1 MPPTKKESAACK
13 CDICGIFVN
22 DVSSS
27 NSNTCK
33 TVNVD
38 EFTANELNFL
48 ENLKASYAKRRTRRR
63 KNKSQK
69 GNNPANSQSQGPN
82 PPKKRN
88 RRRSGKG
95 KPTGKGE
102 PTGTGSKSQIISE
115 SLLPPTPGPP
125 KETLFAEGNIVQ
137 DVATGML
144 YQLKLS

>member
-38 EFTANELNFL
+38 EFTTNELNFL
-48 ENLKASYAKRRTRRR
+48 ENLKASYAMRRPRRR
-63 KNKSQK
+63 KKKSQ
-69 GNNPANSQSQGPN
+69 PQE
-82 PPKKRN
+82 PKKPPTGK

-115 SLLPPTPGPP
+115 SLLPPTPGPS